1 MNANHET
8 TPEMLGDLSS
18 AVKTVEAKQQALDD
32 AIDSRNKIILAAFR
46 AGIPAQ
52 DIAERMGVLKADVE
66 LLMSAE
72 LVRSGRVFTSSRN
85 GTDRR
90 RPPLTT
96 SK

>member
-1 MNANHET
+1 MIAMNANHET

-66 LLMSAE
+66 LLMSAD
-72 LVRSGRVFTSSRN
+72 LVRSGRFFTSSRN
-85 GTDRR
+85 GRD
-90 RPPLTT
+90 
-96 SK
+96 